1 MKMTTKTLLN
11 IMFLMI
17 IFSTYIVG
25 CATGKNAYVATEN
38 EELYGTWVNPE
49 YDDTAGGQPGR
60 MVIKNGTYEI
70 FALTNITRWLIR
82 GEYTITNKWTDS
94 EGNVWYNYKVT
105 KLWYQTGVTRTDPLY
120 GLAKI
125 SDSGRTLERAYSGIN
140 YPQELNPE
148 ALEFTYQIHY
158 RQE

>member
-1 MKMTTKTLLN
+1 MKAIPYVSILILV
-11 IMFLMI
+11 LAVL
-17 IFSTYIVG
+17 IVAG
-25 CATGKNAYVATEN
+25 SCATGKKAYVATED
-38 EELYGTWVNPE
+38 EELYGIWLNPE

-70 FALTNITRWLIR
+70 FALTNITRWLIQ

-94 EGNVWYNYKVT
+94 EGNVWYNYMVT

-125 SDSGRTLERAYSGIN
+125 SNSGKTLERAYSGIE

-148 ALEFTYQIHY
+148 ALEFIYQIHY